1 MYISTIHLLL
11 CTSQLDTSYPFIS
24 IPCFLHSITPPCGL
38 DHYKHPGFAHTSP
51 LLVFMDGFTLKSH
64 SLHRLGIHYHAPSL
78 AILKHVM
85 SLPCTSNQIGK
96 KNKETERKTLEEISA
111 EPPLLSSSLEFFLF
125 SIAMPCLF
133 FCFASHFKCKFA
145 FQFTN
150 IAFGCSVQHNRILP
164 WTSSS
169 NRQTETHTQ

>member
-51 LLVFMDGFTLKSH
+51 LLVFQDGFTLKSH
-64 SLHRLGIHYHAPSL
+64 SLHRLGIHHHAPSL

-96 KNKETERKTLEEISA
+96 KKQRDRETNTGGNKCRA
-111 EPPLLSSSLEFFLF
+111 SSSFFF
-125 SIAMPCLF
+125 S
-133 FCFASHFKCKFA
+133 
-145 FQFTN
+145 
-150 IAFGCSVQHNRILP
+150 RILFVFHCHAMSFFFVLP
-164 WTSSS
+164 
-169 NRQTETHTQ
+169 HTLNVNSPFSL